1 MAPAQKRTGTKPKTT
16 KKPGQKRNATSK
28 GMLLSIIVQMSAL
41 HGGRAPVELVA
52 RTGGYGNA
60 KTPAF
65 KMTLKRAATR
75 GHLVVHPEDGTVV
88 ATDSGHGEAQ
98 SSGMVL
104 PTSNREALDKIK
116 NEHLTP
122 KMKEAFELMID
133 GQPFVRSD
141 IAKRLGYVSAK
152 EAAFQMLLRRIRDKG
167 FLEFLDK
174 ESVQLLDVC
183 FPVGRPHPPFQL

>member
-1 MAPAQKRTGTKPKTT
+1 MTPAQKRTSTKPKAT
-16 KKPGQKRNATSK
+16 KKPGQKLNATSK
-28 GMLLSIIVQMSAL
+28 EMLLSIIVQMSAL
-41 HGGRAPVELVA
+41 HGGKAPVELVA

-65 KMTLKRAATR
+65 KMALKRAATR
-75 GHLVVHPEDGTVV
+75 GHLVVHPDGTVA

-98 SSGMVL
+98 LSGMVL
-104 PTSNREALDKIK
+104 PTSNREAHEKIM

-141 IAKRLGYVSAK
+141 IAKSLGYVSAK

-174 ESVQLLDVC
+174 ESVQLSDVC
-183 FPVGRPHPPFQL
+183 FPVGRPTPPFQV